1 MKIAIL
7 DDTQDV
13 VRTLQCFHLLHEHEV
28 KIFNAGSKGVGQLVA
43 RLAPFDALV
52 LIRERTH
59 LSAALLRKLP
69 NLKVIS
75 QTGKNSGH
83 IDEKA
88 AQECGITILEGSSD
102 PTAAAELTWALIMAA
117 TRKIVQYS
125 VNLRNGIWQTASID
139 QRFNTMGT
147 RLKDKTLGIWGYG
160 KVGRLVAGYGRA
172 FGMRVLVW
180 GSEHSLDLA
189 SRDGFEVAATRQ
201 YFLSQADVLSLHL
214 RLNVATRACVTGEDF
229 SQMKPGSLF
238 VNASRF
244 ELVER
249 EAFFNA
255 VRSGQAAALDV
266 FDMEPLPPDSPLFK
280 MPNVLLTPHIGFV
293 EQQSYEMLF
302 EAAFRNILEFLKQT
316 QAPGCI
322 N

>member
-7 DDTQDV
+7 DDTQDA
-13 VRTLQCFHLLHEHEV
+13 VRNLQCFHLLHEHEV
-28 KIFNAGSKGVGQLVA
+28 KIFNAGSKGVGQLTA

-52 LIRERTH
+52 LIRERTQI
-59 LSAALLRKLP
+59 SAALLKKLP

-75 QTGKNSGH
+75 QTGKHSGH
-83 IDEKA
+83 IDVKA

-102 PTAAAELTWALIMAA
+102 PTATAELTWALIMAA

-139 QRFNTMGT
+139 QRFNTLGT
-147 RLKDKTLGIWGYG
+147 RLKDRTLGIWGYG

-180 GSEHSLDLA
+180 GSQNSRELA
-189 SRDGFEVAATRQ
+189 AKDGFEVATTRA

-214 RLNVATRACVTGEDF
+214 RLNEATRACVTGEDF

-238 VNASRF
+238 VNTSRF
-244 ELVER
+244 DLVER

-255 VRSGQAAALDV
+255 VRSGQLAALDV

-280 MPNVLLTPHIGFV
+280 LPNILLTPHLGYV

-302 EAAFRNILEFLKQT
+302 EAAFRNLLEFLKQVSD
-316 QAPGCI
+316 Q
-322 N
+322 